1 MQVPHVSVHPLQL
14 MVEHP
19 HALEQPV
26 LVQDFITIVT
36 VVTTKKE
43 VAIGHVYLLVIG
55 LMHQLVEMVCY

>member
-1 MQVPHVSVHPLQL
+1 

-36 VVTTKKE
+36 AVTIKKE
-43 VAIGHVYLLVIG
+43 VAMLDVFLLVTGVKSLPVAEVRSSTMMYI
-55 LMHQLVEMVCY
+55 LMYYS